1 MKEINIKEYIH
12 SYSKRFSY
20 NLSNLLEY
28 ECRKLLNNNIFIPMI
43 KL

>member
-1 MKEINIKEYIH
+1 MKEFKIIIH
-12 SYSKRFSY
+12 SFNKTFSY

-28 ECRKLLNNNIFIPMI
+28 ECRKLLNNKIFIPMI